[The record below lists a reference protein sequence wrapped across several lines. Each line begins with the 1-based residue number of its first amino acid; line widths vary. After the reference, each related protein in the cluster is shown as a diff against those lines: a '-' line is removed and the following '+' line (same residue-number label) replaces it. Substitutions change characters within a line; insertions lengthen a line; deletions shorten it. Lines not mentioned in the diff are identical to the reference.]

1 MTEKAPASETTHEG
15 FTVGLALVDAI
26 PVLLFGVSAIVLG
39 ARWGNALFLI
49 GAVAMFV
56 GGASK
61 VLWKLLIGMG
71 KGDKPILAKLFRP
84 CMFGGFALVLVAV
97 IIGSITGSLS
107 WPSVGKAVVSIPAL
121 IFFILAV
128 AGMTGMGVLAKKMD
142 QTSAKANWT
151 EQLINAFAQ
160 LMLLLGIVTA
170 V

>member
-1 MTEKAPASETTHEG
+1 MTDSASEHEG

-26 PVLLFGVSAIVLG
+26 PVLLFGVSAIVIG

-49 GAVAMFV
+49 GAVAMFI

-61 VLWKLLIGMG
+61 VLWKLLIGLG

-84 CMFGGFALVLVAV
+84 CMFGGFALVLIAV

-107 WPSVGKAVVSIPAL
+107 WPAVGKAVTGIPTL

-128 AGMTGMGVLAKKMD
+128 AGMTGMGILAKKMD

-160 LMLLLGIVTA
+160 LMLLLGIVFA
-170 V
+170 G